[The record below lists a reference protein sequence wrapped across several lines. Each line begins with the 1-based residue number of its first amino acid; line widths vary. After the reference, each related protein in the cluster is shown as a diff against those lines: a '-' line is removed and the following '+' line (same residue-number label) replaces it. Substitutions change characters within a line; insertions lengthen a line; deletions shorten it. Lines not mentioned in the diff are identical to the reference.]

1 MTRLAVKKTWKL
13 YIGGD
18 FPRSESGRY
27 YPIHSEGGDELL
39 ANVSR
44 SSRKDLRNAVAAARK
59 AFSGWSGRTAYNRGQ
74 ILYRMAEVAEARSAE
89 LVDEVA
95 RSGSAR
101 ADARKEVAASIDR
114 LVHYAGWADK
124 YQQLFGT
131 VNPVAGPFYN
141 FSTLEPTGVVGI
153 VAPRESAL
161 LGLISR
167 IAPAIVAGNTVVVL
181 ASEGRPLPAITFAE
195 ILATSDLPGGVVNI
209 LTGFSDELASWMAG
223 HMDVN
228 AIDISGL
235 EEEKLAEAVHLAAEN
250 VKRMVR
256 DDRIDWFSKSA
267 QSPYHIA
274 EFQEVKTVWHPMG
287 T

>member
-1 MTRLAVKKTWKL
+1 MTRLAVRKTWKL

-27 YPIHSEGGDELL
+27 YPVHSEGGDELL

-59 AFSGWSGRTAYNRGQ
+59 AFPGWSGRTAYNRGQ

-124 YQQLFGT
+124 YQQLFGS

-167 IAPAIVAGNTVVVL
+167 VAPAIVAGNTVVVL

-209 LTGFSDELASWMAG
+209 LTGFSDELASWLAG

-235 EEEKLAEAVHLAAEN
+235 EQEKLAEAVHLAAEN

-256 DDRIDWFSKSA
+256 DDRIDWFSDSA